1 MKGTYSFTAIIE
13 RDPETGP
20 FVGYI
25 PELPGAHTQ
34 AETLD
39 ELNSNLKEVIGL
51 VLEELTDEEFLS
63 IKTEYIGSH
72 KVSVTI

>member
-1 MKGTYSFTAIIE
+1 MKGSFSFTAIIE
-13 RDPETGP
+13 KDPETGL

-39 ELNSNLKEVIGL
+39 ELNVSIRPSPYCS
-51 VLEELTDEEFLS
+51 LS
-63 IKTEYIGSH
+63 RLWLILPHEKKKIYRNRNAPG
-72 KVSVTI
+72 V